1 MRIGCREA
9 DVQIGPRRISYD
21 TEGGDRGVIEIT
33 IFVEPWRAVTLND
46 GSTSFGHSGFALVR
60 SDAFADVRIPVERQD
75 DCQVVFRA
83 MWLANN
89 LLLGLV
95 DRGELT
101 LTALQHG
108 DIRDGFDVFQ
118 K

>member
-1 MRIGCREA
+1 ME
-9 DVQIGPRRISYD
+9 IGPRKISYD
-21 TEGGDRGVIEIT
+21 TESGARGVIDIT
-33 IFVEPWRAVTLND
+33 IFVDPKREITLDD
-46 GSTSFGHSGFALVR
+46 GSTASDHSGFALVR
-60 SDAFADVRIPVERQD
+60 SDAFSEVKIPVEGQD

>member
-1 MRIGCREA
+1 ME
-9 DVQIGPRRISYD
+9 IGPRKILYD
-21 TEGGDRGVIEIT
+21 TDGGDRGVIEIT
-33 IFVEPWRAVTLND
+33 IFVYPKREIALDN
-46 GSTSFGHSGFALVR
+46 GSTAFDHSGFALIR
-60 SDAFADVRIPVERQD
+60 SDAFSDVKISVEGRD
-75 DCQVVFRA
+75 DCQVIFRA

-101 LTALQHG
+101 LTALQPG